1 MVKNFWIGL
10 NYGEN
15 VSMSYETVL
24 DDILDYVKK
33 GLTTDGEHHKQ
44 YYLYQIAETLLSEE
58 ELDNLE
64 EVLDD
69 HGMPP

>member
-1 MVKNFWIGL
+1 
-10 NYGEN
+10 
-15 VSMSYETVL
+15 MSYETIV

-44 YYLYQIAETLLSEE
+44 YYLYQIAESLLSEE
-58 ELDNLE
+58 ELDKLE

-69 HGMPP
+69 HGIPP